1 MGGSRVYGKI
11 RNFRDSAKQ
20 EYTLSSNAEKQV
32 ESDSVWN
39 TLNEFGISKED
50 VMKKNLS
57 HEELYNIHVAVKIYQ
72 ACQKVLKGSEEY

>member
-1 MGGSRVYGKI
+1 MDKI

-20 EYTLSSNAEKQV
+20 EYRLSSDAEKQV

-72 ACQKVLKGSEEY
+72 ACQKVLKGLEEY

>member
-1 MGGSRVYGKI
+1 MDKI

-72 ACQKVLKGSEEY
+72 ACQKVLKGLEEY

>member
-1 MGGSRVYGKI
+1 MDKI

-39 TLNEFGISKED
+39 TLHEFGISKED

-72 ACQKVLKGSEEY
+72 ACQKVLKGLEEY